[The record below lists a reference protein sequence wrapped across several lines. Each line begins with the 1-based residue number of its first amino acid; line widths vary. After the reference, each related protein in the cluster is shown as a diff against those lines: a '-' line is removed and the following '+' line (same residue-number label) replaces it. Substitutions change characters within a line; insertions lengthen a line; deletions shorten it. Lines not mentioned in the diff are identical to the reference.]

1 MGSLSVSLGQHSSR
15 GRKDVNQD
23 FHGAC
28 IPKAPLLAS
37 KGVVV
42 AVADGIGS
50 SAVSQV
56 ASEAAVRG
64 LIDDYYCTSEA
75 WSVKRSAERV
85 LTATNSWLH
94 AQTRRSDHRF
104 DPDRGYVCTL
114 SALILKSNT
123 AHLFH
128 VGDTRIG
135 RLQGSVLEPLT
146 QDHRTWVS
154 AEQSYLSRALGFA
167 PGLDLDYQALAVQR
181 GDIFVL
187 SSDGV
192 HDHIDGDAVAAHIEA
207 HAGQADQLDRAA
219 YAIAQDALQR
229 GSTDNLTVQLVR
241 IDDLPEP
248 QAQELLPQRE
258 ALPLPPLLL
267 PRAEFDGYRIQ
278 RELHASHRSHIYLAQ
293 DIASGEQVV
302 LKTPAIDLQQD
313 AAALDRFMLEE
324 WVARRIQSAHVLKA
338 QAPTRE
344 RRYLYVAMEYLQ
356 GHSVAQWMAEHPK
369 PTLDEVRRIVV
380 QVAKGLQAF
389 HRLEMLHGDLRPENL
404 MLDASGTV
412 KIIDFGATR
421 VAGLVEST
429 GPGARAQPLGAL
441 PFMAPEYFLGEEGS
455 ERSDLYS
462 LAVITYH
469 LLGGQLPFGAQVAR
483 TRMRAEQLRLRY
495 APLRERR
502 PELPAWIDAA
512 LERATHPDPAKRHEA
527 LSAFVQELHQPSADF
542 LRRARPALAERN
554 PVLFWKAVSIL
565 LGLVVVVLIGVMRFR
580 G

>member
-1 MGSLSVSLGQHSSR
+1 MNNLSVSLGQHSSK
-15 GRKDVNQD
+15 GRKAVNQD

-28 IPKAPLLAS
+28 IPDAPLLGS

-64 LIDDYYCTSEA
+64 LIDDYYCTSDS

-85 LTATNSWLH
+85 MAATNSWLH

-114 SALILKSNT
+114 SALILKSHT

-128 VGDTRIG
+128 VGDSRID
-135 RLQGSVLEPLT
+135 RLNGTVLEPLT
-146 QDHRTWVS
+146 QVHRTWVS
-154 AEQSYLSRALGFA
+154 AEQSYLSRAMGFA
-167 PGLDLDYQALAVQR
+167 PNLELDYQALPLQR

-192 HDHIDGDAVAAHIEA
+192 HEHMDGAGVAQLIQA
-207 HAGQADQLDRAA
+207 HAGDLDRAA
-219 YAIAQDALQR
+219 CAIAQDALQR
-229 GSTDNLTVQLVR
+229 GSQDNLTVQIVR
-241 IDDLPEP
+241 IDDLPDP
-248 QAQELLPQRE
+248 DVHELAPQRE

-267 PRAEFDGYRIQ
+267 PRAQFDGYRIV
-278 RELHASHRSHIYLAQ
+278 RELHASSRSHIYLAQ

-302 LKTPAIDLQQD
+302 LKTPSIDQQAD
-313 AAALDRFMLEE
+313 AAYLNRFLLEE

-338 QAPTRE
+338 QGPQRE
-344 RRYLYVAMEYLQ
+344 RRHLYVAMEFVQ
-356 GHSVAQWMAEHPK
+356 GETLTQWMADHPK
-369 PTLDEVRRIVV
+369 PSLDEVRRIIS
-380 QVAKGLQAF
+380 QAAKGLQAF

-404 MLDASGTV
+404 MIDTTGTV

-421 VAGLVEST
+421 VAGLVESA
-429 GPGARAQPLGAL
+429 GPGAGAQALGAL

-469 LLGGQLPFGAQVAR
+469 LLSGHLPYGTQVAR
-483 TRMRAEQLRLRY
+483 TRSRAAQQKLQY

-502 PELPAWIDAA
+502 PELPAWVDAA
-512 LERATHPDPAKRHEA
+512 LQRATQADPAKRQEA
-527 LSAFVQELHQPSADF
+527 VSELVQNLHQPSADY
-542 LRRARPALAERN
+542 LRRARPPLAERS
-554 PVLFWKAVSIL
+554 PVLFWKLVSTVL
-565 LGLVVVVLIGVMRFR
+565 ALAVVVLMGVIRFR
-580 G
+580 S